1 MRRCIVHNLMDR
13 IFTVKE
19 CRRLLQRPVLCLHD
33 KEPQKDTLACKPAHV
48 HKLIQGEL
56 FNAQLVF
63 HRQSDATY
71 IVLPPQRVQRNRVHV
86 LIKDERERDHKVE
99 DTEAFGPE
107 VERQDLDRV

>member
-1 MRRCIVHNLMDR
+1 MQASTRTQATQGGVH
-13 IFTVKE
+13 E
-19 CRRLLQRPVLCLHD
+19 CQSPTGTD
-33 KEPQKDTLACKPAHV
+33 
-48 HKLIQGEL
+48 
-56 FNAQLVF
+56 
-63 HRQSDATY
+63 RQSDATY